1 MTTKTQQLKM
11 KPAQRLLGCLFC
23 LLSEIEEVMGEKG
36 RETGS
41 NPSPKTVL
49 CSAKDKGAI
58 LFLQIF
64 HSEER
69 CMLVL

>member
-1 MTTKTQQLKM
+1 M

-23 LLSEIEEVMGEKG
+23 LLSEIEEVTGEKG
-36 RETGS
+36 REMGS
-41 NPSPKTVL
+41 NPSLKTVL
-49 CSAKDKGAI
+49 CSVKDKGAI
-58 LFLQIF
+58 LLLQIF